1 MWPRLLPTL
10 KTQKCNTIKALVPHL
25 VPTES
30 LQVVQDL
37 SDQGLGQ
44 LVDL

>member
-1 MWPRLLPTL
+1 MATA
-10 KTQKCNTIKALVPHL
+10 TANVGTIKCHTIKVLLPHL

-37 SDQGLGQ
+37 SNQGLAQ